1 MMSFIKSIHSSLA
14 YLVLAGLIISAII
27 FLYKRFSGK
36 EFGPSDKLLAL
47 STLIFSHLQ
56 LVFGLILY
64 FFGDMG
70 YQLLKVEGV
79 MKNPAMRL
87 YAVEHIS
94 VNIIA
99 IALITIGYSRSKRAT
114 ANKSRFSN
122 LGYFYLAGLVLILS
136 RIPWDN
142 WLQ

>member
-1 MMSFIKSIHSSLA
+1 MISILKTTHSSLA
-14 YLVLAGLIISAII
+14 YLVLAGLLIGSIV
-27 FLYKRFSGK
+27 FLYKRYAQK
-36 EFGPSDKLLAL
+36 TFGPSDKLLAL

-56 LVFGLILY
+56 LLIGLILY
-64 FFGDMG
+64 FFGDLG
-70 YQLLKVEGV
+70 YQLLKEEGV
-79 MKNPAMRL
+79 MKNSAMRL

-99 IALITIGYSRSKRAT
+99 IALITIGYSRSKKAQE
-114 ANKSRFSN
+114 NKTRFSN
-122 LGYFYLAGLVLILS
+122 LGYFYLLGLVLILS